1 MSSSSIA
8 VCYRYPRPALL
19 NPQLIRLRP
28 ADHVRARVERYQL
41 QIAPEPRRR
50 LLSRLRDRDVV
61 ERVYGVLDVA
71 GRSIFLLGT
80 IHNSKEQ
87 QQH

>member
-1 MSSSSIA
+1 MLRLFSS
-8 VCYRYPRPALL
+8 PAT
-19 NPQLIRLRP
+19 
-28 ADHVRARVERYQL
+28 A
-41 QIAPEPRRR
+41 RRR
-50 LLSRLRDRDVV
+50 RSLSRLRDRDVV

-87 QQH
+87 QH